1 MIGIRHHGSGGG
13 DYVLDRLEECLTA
26 AGEGTKINISMAKKV
41 LKEKGA
47 AGHAIAARLGR
58 LSKVRDGRALP
69 DVSLAADIEAFC
81 RAHERMR
88 APWEHPPLS
97 AVMLML

>member
-1 MIGIRHHGSGGG
+1 MGIQHQGGGGG

-58 LSKVRDGRALP
+58 LSKVRNGRAHP
-69 DVSLAADIEAFC
+69 DVSLAADIETFPA
-81 RAHERMR
+81 ERTK
-88 APWEHPPLS
+88 
-97 AVMLML
+97 